1 MLSFTINNEPVVLDH
16 DTSVQL
22 VWQNPACNF
31 KDFPGDVGL
40 GIDIPVNDHNRMLL
54 GNPERFERR
63 ANENKRE
70 LPNFEIRYSG
80 VLLMRGTL
88 VIESAGNETYS
99 GWLRSETGN
108 MGKWHREKFIH
119 DSISFHEEKSFE
131 NKIYYTPGENDY
143 ACPKIFNP
151 VFFRDKGEF
160 VEGIRLVENPNY
172 NKKVWRKI
180 GPLSWGKF
188 TDTRQYIRAEVDSE
202 DYTESFML
210 TANWRIN
217 QRDDNM
223 LVLAPDTKSKTDPEN
238 IRDNLKVAV
247 VSPMLYLNY
256 VLRALFKDAG
266 FSLRENFLEEH
277 EDLKKLVMYH
287 NFDITT
293 IEYMYSLTD
302 YYPVDMFDHLYS
314 DPNVDMEYFYN
325 ATGVKTDMVRRY
337 VDKFQYKELLPNE
350 QLKDFLISIQ
360 NLLNVFFHFV
370 PGRKI
375 VDVIDRESILDGETI
390 DIENYVTGL
399 WTIDEKK
406 DVTLKF
412 AMEHDSNDVLVTE
425 RWEDIEEYRE
435 KEKEPVNSWD
445 DLENITNP
453 EMDEVRFI
461 KQTNSYA
468 QYRLWLL
475 EKYDEEAGQ
484 SFQEKFIGW
493 NQLTIG
499 WQHGFFNYGK
509 EEREEINTK
518 FSTLTEPEQTGT
530 RQKGNIRSDLFPFE
544 SFSPRLLFTD
554 SYGNYAGY
562 QTTNMALEWEK
573 EEVGLMETRWKYWK
587 RIWSTRQQVET
598 EAHFH
603 ISALEHAVHNI
614 YKKFRARE
622 GEFIIEEMRTEFRMN
637 EIGMTK
643 IRGYKF
649 DYAPR
654 QWQLDEMWSIDD
666 IIWFDEWVDMTGL
679 EQYYPLIINW

>member
-54 GNPERFERR
+54 GNPERFERQ

-108 MGKWHREKFIH
+108 LGKWHREKFIH

-131 NKIYYTPGENDY
+131 NKAYYYPETDHYNCPEIY
-143 ACPKIFNP
+143 NP
-151 VFFRDKGEF
+151 MFFRDKGQF
-160 VEGIRLVENPNY
+160 IKGYRYSVNPNY
-172 NKKVWRKI
+172 GKKTYKWKWI
-180 GPLSWGKF
+180 GFEPVI
-188 TDTRQYIRAEVDSE
+188 DTETHITEKVDSE
-202 DYTESFML
+202 DYTEAFL
-210 TANWRIN
+210 YTANWRVNNKSIYL
-217 QRDDNM
+217 DI
-223 LVLAPDTKSKTDPEN
+223 LAPDSQSKTDADS

-256 VLRALFKDAG
+256 VLRTLFKDAG

-287 NFDITT
+287 NFDITN
-293 IEYMYSLTD
+293 IEYFSKYTEVVIREND
-302 YYPVDMFDHLYS
+302 IYYKDRLA
-314 DPNVDMEYFYN
+314 EYLHTNQSY
-325 ATGVKTDMVRRY
+325 GWKTDMVRRY
-337 VDKFQYKELLPNE
+337 VDKFQYKELLPNV
-350 QLKDFLISIQ
+350 QLKDFLVSIQ

-375 VDVIDRESILDGETI
+375 VDVIDRESILDEEAI
-390 DIENYVTGL
+390 DIENYVTGM
-399 WTIDEKK
+399 WNIDEKK
-406 DVTLKF
+406 NVTLKF
-412 AMEHDSNDVLVTE
+412 AMEHDSNDVIINE
-425 RWEDIEEYRE
+425 RWHDIEEYRE
-435 KEKEPVNSWD
+435 KEKEPVNTWD
-445 DLENITNP
+445 DLKNVPNP
-453 EMDEVRFI
+453 EMDEIRFVRESN
-461 KQTNSYA
+461 TYA
-468 QYRLWLL
+468 QYKLWLL
-475 EKYDEEAGQ
+475 EKFDEEA
-484 SFQEKFIGW
+484 STNIQEKYIGW
-493 NQLTIG
+493 NQLSIA
-499 WQHGFFNYGK
+499 WQHGFFNYGQ
-509 EEREEINTK
+509 EEEEEINTK
-518 FSTLTEPEQTGT
+518 FSTLVEEGQAGT
-530 RQKGNIRSDLFPFE
+530 RQKGNIRSDLFAWE
-544 SFSPRLLFTD
+544 SFSPRLLFVEPNGTAKYKT
-554 SYGNYAGY
+554 SNI
-562 QTTNMALEWEK
+562 ALDWEK
-573 EEVGLMETRWKYWK
+573 EETGLMETRWKYWK

-603 ISALEHAVHNI
+603 LGILEHAIANI